1 MPKRRSWSPS
11 WADCH
16 QVLEGAC
23 NPLAKQKIVL
33 AYSGG
38 LDTSVILAWLKE
50 TYDAEIIT
58 FTADIGQKEEL
69 DGLREK
75 ALRTGASKVY
85 IEDLREEFARDFI
98 FPMFQAGALYEGQY
112 LLGTSIARPLI
123 AKRMVEIAR
132 AEGATAI
139 AHGATGKGNDQVRF
153 ELTAAALAPDLQ
165 VIAPWRLEEFRKAF
179 PGRAE
184 MIAYAEK
191 HGIPVRATAEKPYS
205 IDRNLL
211 HISYESGVLE
221 DPWFDASSPEMEDM
235 YILTVSPE
243 KAPDEPEYVELEFEA
258 GNCVAV
264 NGERLSPLGV
274 MEKLNELGGKH
285 GIGRVDMVENR
296 FVGMKS
302 RGVYETPGGTIL
314 YVAHRKIE
322 SLTMD
327 REVMHLRDSLI
338 PKYSALV
345 YNGFWF
351 SPERLAIQAL
361 VTESQRNVTG
371 TVRLKLY
378 KGNVIAAGVKSPVS
392 LYNPNI
398 ATMEADPT
406 QAYDQ
411 GDATGFIRINALRLK
426 VARGVHRHWPGW
438 PSIG

>member
-1 MPKRRSWSPS
+1 M
-11 WADCH
+11 
-16 QVLEGAC
+16 
-23 NPLAKQKIVL
+23 AKEKIVL

-38 LDTSVILAWLKE
+38 LDTSVILKWLKE
-50 TYDAEIIT
+50 TYDAEIIA

-69 DGLREK
+69 DGLEEK
-75 ALRTGASKVY
+75 ALATGASKVY
-85 IEDLREEFARDFI
+85 IDDLRDEFAKDFI
-98 FPMFQAGALYEGQY
+98 YPMFQAGALYEGQY

-123 AKRMVEIAR
+123 AKRMVDIAI

-153 ELTAAALAPDLQ
+153 ELNAAALTPDIK
-165 VIAPWRLEEFRKAF
+165 VIAPWRLEEFRSQF

-191 HGIPVRATAEKPYS
+191 HDIPVTASAAKPYS
-205 IDRNLL
+205 MDRNLL

-221 DPWFDASSPEMEDM
+221 DPWFDPSAPENKGMFLLSNAPED
-235 YILTVSPE
+235 
-243 KAPDEPEYVELEFEA
+243 APDEAEYLELEFEA
-258 GNCVAV
+258 GNCVAL
-264 NGERLSPLGV
+264 NGEQLSPLQV

-314 YVAHRKIE
+314 FTAHRKME
-322 SLTMD
+322 SITMD
-327 REVMHLRDSLI
+327 REVMNLRDSLI
-338 PKYSALV
+338 TRYATLV

-351 SPERLAIQAL
+351 APERVALQAL
-361 VTESQRNVTG
+361 VHESQKNVSG
-371 TVRLKLY
+371 TVRVKLY
-378 KGNVIAAGVKSPVS
+378 KGNVIGAGVKSPVS
-392 LYNPNI
+392 LYNPDI

-411 GDATGFIRINALRLK
+411 GDATGFIRLNALRLK
-426 VARGVHRHWPGW
+426 VNAGVTQNHK
-438 PSIG
+438 